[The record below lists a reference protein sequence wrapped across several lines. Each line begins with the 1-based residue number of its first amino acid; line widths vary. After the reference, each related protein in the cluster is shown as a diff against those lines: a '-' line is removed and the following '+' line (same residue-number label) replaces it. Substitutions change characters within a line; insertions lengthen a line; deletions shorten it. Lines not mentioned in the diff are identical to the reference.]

1 MDMSQ
6 HNMENLF
13 MQLGLES
20 NEEAI
25 EDFMA
30 DHTLQEDEKLEDA
43 SFWSASQA
51 AVIKECLASV
61 TPVMFLYRNMFDGL
75 TLNRFYVQ

>member
-13 MQLGLES
+13 MQMGLES

-51 AVIKECLASV
+51 AFIKECLASDSDWAEV
-61 TPVMFLYRNMFDGL
+61 VDQ
-75 TLNRFYVQ
+75 LNVQLRQ